1 MSRTLEQTRS
11 AATAEQAP
19 PGIEEVE
26 ANVQRKLARHDKH
39 ARVSSIAYP
48 TLLVI
53 ALVLL
58 WEAVTRVF
66 SIPAFLLPAPSA
78 VLASLAAHA
87 DLLLTN
93 TWITTLEILFGFGLS
108 IIVGVP
114 LALAIFLWPPFAR
127 SVFPLLVSSQAMPK
141 VAIAPLLLVWFGF
154 GLLPKVLIA
163 FLIAFFPV
171 VINTAVGLSSIE
183 REKIYLARSMGL
195 SGTATFFKIRLPNAL
210 PAVFG
215 GLKIS
220 VTLAVVGA
228 VVGEF
233 VGGDA
238 GLGYLLMVANG
249 SMDTALLFADLP
261 VLNGPRRRALHA
273 GRSGGAH
280 RIAPACERRDRRS
293 NAIDVSA
300 PGFTRGRSGLLA
312 RFCAISCQIRGGD
325 SGNSCGSAP
334 NEESAAATALAIRPP
349 TRNRTALACA
359 FDPERIV
366 RRRMQ
371 LQHDCANAREVAR
384 SGDKVVGKRAG
395 EELAVLIVDQVF
407 EKRAAKPLHHG
418 AHGLTLQHQRI
429 HDPARILH
437 RSHSR

>member
-1 MSRTLEQTRS
+1 MNGQTLEQRPGARI
-11 AATAEQAP
+11 AAPKQASP
-19 PGIEEVE
+19 EIEEVE
-26 ANVQRKLARHDKH
+26 ASVQRKLARHEKH

-48 TLLVI
+48 TLLII
-53 ALVLL
+53 ALLLL
-58 WEAVTRVF
+58 WEAATYLF
-66 SIPAFLLPAPSA
+66 GIPPFLLPAPSA

-108 IIVGVP
+108 IVVGVP

-141 VAIAPLLLVWFGF
+141 VAVAPLLLVWFGF

-249 SMDTALLFADLP
+249 SMDTALLFADLL
-261 VLNGPRRRALHA
+261 VLTVLGVVLFMLVEAAELIVLPRHA
-273 GRSGGAH
+273 
-280 RIAPACERRDRRS
+280 
-293 NAIDVSA
+293 
-300 PGFTRGRSGLLA
+300 
-312 RFCAISCQIRGGD
+312 RGGT
-325 SGNSCGSAP
+325 G
-334 NEESAAATALAIRPP
+334 AAGQS
-349 TRNRTALACA
+349 
-359 FDPERIV
+359 
-366 RRRMQ
+366 M
-371 LQHDCANAREVAR
+371 
-384 SGDKVVGKRAG
+384 
-395 EELAVLIVDQVF
+395 
-407 EKRAAKPLHHG
+407 
-418 AHGLTLQHQRI
+418 
-429 HDPARILH
+429 
-437 RSHSR
+437 